1 MKQKVKNMVKLKN
14 TYTVKDGKYDKK
26 KRKYRTNE
34 NKQKYQTQKKE
45 EKKIPSSPQLLHCS
59 MINIIIMYVNNI
71 FSDNCRHAKITNE
84 NNKTQMKSASINIL
98 VLVPIHDDKLC
109 SVRQITI
116 GQ

>member
-1 MKQKVKNMVKLKN
+1 MI
-14 TYTVKDGKYDKK
+14 
-26 KRKYRTNE
+26 KRKENTE
-34 NKQKYQTQKKE
+34 QMKNKQKYQTQKKE
-45 EKKIPSSPQLLHCS
+45 KKKIPSSPQLLHCS

-71 FSDNCRHAKITNE
+71 FSDNCRHAKVKNG